1 MTRDYP
7 IPVRLD
13 EELRDRI
20 RRVAGELGLPVSTL
34 MRMAVKLF
42 VDRFEEQGEEFLRL
56 VEKGSR
62 TSVRKGAQG
71 ASRPQR
77 AAVSK
82 RIAAEEREKYPKTRR
97 RPGGR

>member
-20 RRVAGELGLPVSTL
+20 RRVARQLGIPVSTL

-62 TSVRKGAQG
+62 TSTRKGRQG
-71 ASRPQR
+71 AG
-77 AAVSK
+77 VSK
-82 RIAAEEREKYPKTRR
+82 KIAAEGREKYPRAGR